1 MDADRLRQCD
11 NEFVWHPFAPM
22 QSYREEQ
29 PPIITRG
36 EGFELIDVDGR
47 QYIDGFSSL
56 WCNIHGHHVPAIDQA
71 VREQLDRV
79 AHSTLLG
86 HAQERSIELAERL
99 VALTPAGLNKVFYSD
114 SGATAVEV
122 ALKIAFQYHR
132 QKPGGQNEQR
142 NLFVSLGEAYHGD
155 TIGSVSVGAIE
166 LFHRVYGP
174 LLFRTLHVPSPVAYR
189 VPVDQT
195 AATYLEWCYDELDRV
210 LRTNADHIAA
220 VIMEPLVQGAAGI
233 LVHPPGY
240 LARVRKLTRELGLLL
255 IADEVAVGFG
265 RTGTLFACEHE
276 RVEPDLLCLGKG
288 ISGGYLPLAATLAT
302 DAIFDA
308 FLGHPT
314 DGRTF
319 YHGHTY
325 TGNALACAAG
335 LASLRLF
342 ETNRVLANVDHIAR
356 VMAHE
361 LASLADHP
369 HVGDIRQCGVM
380 VGIELVQDRALKQ
393 PFPDRERVGHA
404 VTVHARR
411 LGIMTRPLGDVV
423 VLMPAPAMPDDLV
436 RRLVQGVT
444 HSIDEV
450 TAGRR

>member
-1 MDADRLRQCD
+1 
-11 NEFVWHPFAPM
+11 
-22 QSYREEQ
+22 
-29 PPIITRG
+29 
-36 EGFELIDVDGR
+36 
-47 QYIDGFSSL
+47 
-56 WCNIHGHHVPAIDQA
+56 
-71 VREQLDRV
+71 
-79 AHSTLLG
+79 
-86 HAQERSIELAERL
+86 
-99 VALTPAGLNKVFYSD
+99 
-114 SGATAVEV
+114 
-122 ALKIAFQYHR
+122 
-132 QKPGGQNEQR
+132 
-142 NLFVSLGEAYHGD
+142 
-155 TIGSVSVGAIE
+155 
-166 LFHRVYGP
+166 
-174 LLFRTLHVPSPVAYR
+174 
-189 VPVDQT
+189 
-195 AATYLEWCYDELDRV
+195 
-210 LRTNADHIAA
+210 
-220 VIMEPLVQGAAGI
+220 MEPLVQGAAGI

-308 FLGHPT
+308 FLGHPA